1 MRPALFALL
10 TISFFIGSC
19 TKEKIVEKLVYP
31 NTSNYTTQQKLAGLY
46 YAKAWRLVKIGIPLA
61 PVSGCSVSARQE
73 FATNGSYGYYSV
85 DPSCPVSAYT
95 NNTWTWNPVDSI
107 ITFQL
112 NGGAQTVR
120 HRVLYLTDSIYRY
133 NQLSNGGTIV
143 TQSENVAVK

>member
-10 TISFFIGSC
+10 MVSFIIVSC

-31 NTSNYTTQQKLAGLY
+31 NTSNYTTQQKLAGLH
-46 YAKAWRLVKIGIPLA
+46 YAKAWRLVKVGLPLA
-61 PVSGCSVSARQE
+61 PATGCSLSARQE
-73 FATNGSYGYYSV
+73 FATDGSYGYFSV
-85 DPSCPVSAYT
+85 NANCPVTGYSD
-95 NNTWTWNPVDSI
+95 NTWSWNPTDSI

-143 TQSENVAVK
+143 TQAENVAVK